1 MKFDSWKTNV
11 FAALIGFI
19 VFFFLSWR
27 VNLLTTS
34 LMRAGLFSLI
44 IFVTAFLFRWMLRK
58 IQAAPIEDDDHI
70 EAQGDSVEQKGRESE
85 EKQENEDSLSEE
97 EIELASRFMKEKL
110 NE

>member
-34 LMRAGLFSLI
+34 LIRAGLFSLI
-44 IFVTAFLFRWMLRK
+44 VFVTAFLFRWMLRK
-58 IQAAPIEDDDHI
+58 IQAAPEEDDDKTQ
-70 EAQGDSVEQKGRESE
+70 EESVEQKDRESE
-85 EKQENEDSLSEE
+85 EKEENEDSLSEE
-97 EIELASRFMKEKL
+97 EIESASRFIKEKL

>member
-34 LMRAGLFSLI
+34 LVRAGLFSLI

-58 IQAAPIEDDDHI
+58 IQADPVKEK
-70 EAQGDSVEQKGRESE
+70 GDKQVQEEFVERRESE
-85 EKQENEDSLSEE
+85 EKQKNEDSLSEE
-97 EIELASRFMKEKL
+97 EIESASRFIKEKL